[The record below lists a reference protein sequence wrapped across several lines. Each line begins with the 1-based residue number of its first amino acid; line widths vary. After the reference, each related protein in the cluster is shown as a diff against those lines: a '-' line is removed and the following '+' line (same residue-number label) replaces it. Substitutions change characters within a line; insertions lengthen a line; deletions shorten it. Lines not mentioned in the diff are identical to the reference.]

1 MSDDELTEAIT
12 KRAEQGCEDAEL
24 MRWAVEVITRLRL
37 RLETQREELRLS
49 KSILEALAPEVLK
62 PAPMC
67 QEQFDSMVVAN
78 LAALPRHGS

>member
-1 MSDDELTEAIT
+1 
-12 KRAEQGCEDAEL
+12 
-24 MRWAVEVITRLRL
+24 
-37 RLETQREELRLS
+37 LS

-78 LAALPRHGS
+78 LAALPIARQGS